1 MASTF
6 MGLNISYTG
15 LVASNAGLNATAN
28 NIANIETKGFSR
40 QEVKQTASEAM
51 RCFQNYGCIGAGV
64 DTLGVERIRDLFYD
78 EKYWAN
84 NSRLGEADKKQYYCA
99 IIENYLRDQR
109 GTDEVKG
116 FSTMFSEYW
125 GKISSL
131 ATNTSD
137 DDFALDFIGA
147 GVNLCEYFNILY
159 NNFQKMQTD
168 VNDEIKIDVDQIN
181 SYAQQIATLN
191 KQINTIEIGGH
202 GVANELRDK
211 RDLVIDQLSELIDVE
226 CTETEVFDAHGNSIG
241 AHKYVVKICGGQALV
256 DNYNY
261 RQLEC
266 IPRTTWQKVNQNDA
280 DGLYDVV
287 WTDTKEELGVSGKRS
302 GGQLKGLFEMRD
314 GNNYEAF
321 SGKVTAVSNLEKT
334 VKIKVSDDYLKNMSK
349 STIPLTDGR
358 IKIGGEY
365 YYYTDYDFELD
376 DNGDCYYTFHMSEDK
391 SRNPMMVT
399 PDAINQ
405 SVRIGEKINYQGIPY
420 YLEQM
425 NEWVRDYAHAFNS
438 IYNVEGATDYDGN
451 VTSVVNTTDECTMK
465 EHFHGKL
472 VNSGAFYTG
481 TDARDNS
488 QYAMDV
494 EVGAKSYNSVSQTGY
509 YNLTA
514 GNFSVSKVLEND
526 PRKLHTH
533 TGEVEG
539 EAKYDIIENLVDL
552 STNTDKMKFR
562 GCSAESF
569 LICMLG
575 DSGLNAQ
582 SANSFQ
588 NIYDSIRESIQNN
601 RYSISGVDKDEEAA
615 NMIKFQNA
623 YSLASK
629 MISVLNEC
637 YDKLINGTGI

>member
-40 QEVKQTASEAM
+40 QEVKQTAAEAM

-99 IIENYLRDQR
+99 IIENYLRDQE
-109 GTDEVKG
+109 GTNQVKG
-116 FSTMFSEYW
+116 FTTMFSEYQA
-125 GKISSL
+125 KMSSL

-137 DDFALDFIGA
+137 DNFALDFIGSA
-147 GVNLCEYFNILY
+147 GTLCEYFNILY
-159 NNFQKMQTD
+159 DNFQKMQKD
-168 VNDEIKIDVDQIN
+168 VNDEIKIDIDQIN

-191 KQINTIEIGGH
+191 KQINTIEIGGN
-202 GVANELRDK
+202 GIANELRDK
-211 RDLVIDQLSELIDVE
+211 RDLVIDQLSALIDVE
-226 CTETEVFDAHGNSIG
+226 CKETEIFDAHGNSIG
-241 AHKYVVKICGGQALV
+241 AHKYVVKICGGQTLV
-256 DNYNY
+256 DDYSY

-266 IPRTTWQKVNQNDA
+266 IPRTNWQKVNQNDA
-280 DGLYDVV
+280 GGLYDVV
-287 WTDTKEELGVSGKRS
+287 WVDTKEELGVSGKRS
-302 GGQLKGLFEMRD
+302 GGELKGLFEMRD

-321 SGKVTAVSNLEKT
+321 NGKVTAVSNLEKT
-334 VKIKVSDDYLKNMSK
+334 VRIRVTDDYLKNMSK

-376 DNGDCYYTFHMSEDK
+376 EDGNCYYTFHMSEDK

-405 SVRIGEKINYQGIPY
+405 SVSIGDKINYQGIPY

-425 NEWVRDYAHAFNS
+425 NEWVRDYAHTFNS

-451 VTSVVNTTDECTMK
+451 VTSIVNTTDDCTMK

-472 VNSGAFYTG
+472 TNSVAFYTG
-481 TDARDNS
+481 TNAQDNS

-494 EVGAKSYNSVSQTGY
+494 EVGAKSYNSSSQTGY
-509 YNLTA
+509 FNLTA
-514 GNFSVSKVLEND
+514 GNFNVAKELEND

-533 TGEVEG
+533 TGETEG
-539 EAKYDIIENLVDL
+539 EAKYNIIESLVDL

-575 DSGLNAQ
+575 DSGLNAN

-588 NIYDSIRESIQNN
+588 NIYDSIRESIQNS

-637 YDKLINGTGI
+637 YDRLINGTGV

>member
-28 NIANIETKGFSR
+28 NISNIETKGFSR
-40 QEVKQTASEAM
+40 QEVKQTAAEAM

-84 NSRLGEADKKQYYCA
+84 NSRLGESDKKQYYCA

-116 FSTMFSEYW
+116 FTTMFSEYW
-125 GKISSL
+125 SKISSL
-131 ATNTSD
+131 AANTSED
-137 DDFALDFIGA
+137 NFALDFIGA
-147 GVNLCEYFNILY
+147 GANLCEYFNILY
-159 NNFQKMQTD
+159 NNFQKMQKD
-168 VNDEIKIDVDQIN
+168 VNDEIKIDIDQIN

-191 KQINTIEIGGH
+191 KQINTIEIGGNTI
-202 GVANELRDK
+202 ANELRDK
-211 RDLVIDQLSELIDVE
+211 RDLVIDQLSALIDVE
-226 CTETEVFDAHGNSIG
+226 CEETEVFDAHGNSIG

-256 DNYNY
+256 NDYNY

-287 WTDTKEELGVSGKRS
+287 WTDTKEELGVTGKRS
-302 GGQLKGLFEMRD
+302 GGQLKGLFEVRD

-334 VKIKVSDDYLKNMSK
+334 VRIKVSDDYLQNMSK
-349 STIPLTDGR
+349 STIPLADGR

-376 DNGDCYYTFHMSEDK
+376 ETGACYYTFHMSEDK
-391 SRNPMMVT
+391 SRNPTMPT

-405 SVRIGEKINYQGIPY
+405 SVRIGDKINYQGIPY

-425 NEWVRDYAHAFNS
+425 NEWVRDYAYTFNT
-438 IYNVEGATDYDGN
+438 IYNVEGATDYYGN
-451 VTSVVNTTDECTMK
+451 VSNE
-465 EHFHGKL
+465 
-472 VNSGAFYTG
+472 SIFYTG
-481 TDARDNS
+481 TDPKDNS

-494 EVGAKSYNSVSQTGY
+494 QVGATSYNSLSQTGY
-509 YNLTA
+509 YTLTA
-514 GNFSVSKVLEND
+514 GNFNVSKELEND
-526 PRKLHTH
+526 PKKLHTH
-533 TGEVEG
+533 TGETEG
-539 EAKYDIIENLVDL
+539 ESKYDIIESLIDL

-588 NIYDSIRESIQNN
+588 NIYDSIRETIENN

-615 NMIKFQNA
+615 NMIKYQSA

-637 YDKLINGTGI
+637 YDRLISGTGV